1 MIAALQIL
9 VLIPRHSI
17 MVCMVLKQIVI
28 LIIVTFI
35 QKKFP
40 SCLASVLLLQK
51 ASLQQCCKHIV
62 IETAYSFQAL
72 WISTL
77 FVRHI
82 SN

>member
-35 QKKFP
+35 QKKFL
-40 SCLASVLLLQK
+40 S
-51 ASLQQCCKHIV
+51 
-62 IETAYSFQAL
+62 
-72 WISTL
+72 
-77 FVRHI
+77 
-82 SN
+82 

>member
-1 MIAALQIL
+1 MIVALQIP

-17 MVCMVLKQIVI
+17 VVCMVKTNSYFNKLHSLKK
-28 LIIVTFI
+28 II
-35 QKKFP
+35 Q

-51 ASLQQCCKHIV
+51 TSLQQCYKHIV

-72 WISTL
+72 WTSTL
-77 FVRHI
+77 FVCHI